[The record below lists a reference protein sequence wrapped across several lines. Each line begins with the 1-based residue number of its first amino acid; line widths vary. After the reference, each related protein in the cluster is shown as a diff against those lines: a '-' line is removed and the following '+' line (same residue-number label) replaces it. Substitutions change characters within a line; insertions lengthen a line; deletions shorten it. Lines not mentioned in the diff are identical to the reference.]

1 MFIDNRAGKLAGQR
15 AKFTKALA
23 NYQRTDDE
31 DKKHQS
37 ARLMAEV
44 LIDAPKN
51 QFTEPEVTQGAD
63 VPDEVRR
70 LVQHPISTGEQRSE
84 DADHLTAELK
94 QDVDASDCQELGD
107 GSQSVYAYWY
117 RCLPDRMKVGR
128 TKGDVIGRIVQ
139 QINESTPDK
148 PTLSL
153 IIRTESMHALEKAL
167 QGVLE
172 VRGRKVLG
180 GGDEWYLTT
189 RDELIEL
196 YQTIVAERPKA
207 ES

>member
-1 MFIDNRAGKLAGQR
+1 
-15 AKFTKALA
+15 
-23 NYQRTDDE
+23 
-31 DKKHQS
+31 
-37 ARLMAEV
+37 
-44 LIDAPKN
+44 
-51 QFTEPEVTQGAD
+51 
-63 VPDEVRR
+63 
-70 LVQHPISTGEQRSE
+70 
-84 DADHLTAELK
+84 
-94 QDVDASDCQELGD
+94 
-107 GSQSVYAYWY
+107 
-117 RCLPDRMKVGR
+117 MKVGR